1 MGQLAENDVIRQV
14 LRLVVRTGFM
24 VFPYREGGQFVNEDK
39 LCELYD
45 EIRVAAIS
53 LPAIPGST
61 DYGRIVQERP
71 PVGSQFTRRGGYTTP
86 EGIVICRT
94 LRNKVKA
101 LQDEFVEEARLQRA
115 RAGLARSQGMPTFV
129 QPLIEDEYMDT
140 ESAQGFYRPPTP
152 SPSPHDTRSTWRSH
166 QSHPPNPESPY
177 RAARRARDAGN

>member
-14 LRLVVRTGFM
+14 LRLVVRIGFI
-24 VFPYREGGQFVNEDK
+24 VFPYRKGGQFVNEDK

-53 LPAIPGST
+53 LPAILGST

-115 RAGLARSQGMPTFV
+115 RAGLARS
-129 QPLIEDEYMDT
+129 
-140 ESAQGFYRPPTP
+140 
-152 SPSPHDTRSTWRSH
+152 
-166 QSHPPNPESPY
+166 
-177 RAARRARDAGN
+177 